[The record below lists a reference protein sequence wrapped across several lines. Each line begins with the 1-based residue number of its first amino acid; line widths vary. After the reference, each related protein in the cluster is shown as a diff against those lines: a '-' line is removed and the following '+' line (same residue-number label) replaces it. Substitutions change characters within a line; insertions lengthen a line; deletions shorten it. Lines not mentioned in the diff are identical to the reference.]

1 MFMQGDVLF
10 KVSKYAKQTLETC
23 VVKVIMIEREL
34 TRMSHSKA

>member
-23 VVKVIMIEREL
+23 LVDTERTHKDVMFKGL
-34 TRMSHSKA
+34 RK